1 MSALILIAE
10 DEPDIAAV
18 LDAYLMREGFRT
30 VRAGDG
36 QVALDLHHALK
47 PDLVL
52 LDVRMPKRT
61 GWEVLS
67 EIRQRGDTPVMMIT
81 ALDQDI
87 DKLQALRVGADDYVV
102 KPFNA
107 AEVVARAHVI
117 LRRRQ
122 SAGGGRVLR
131 VGSLVIDLESHLAT
145 IEKSDR
151 EHRLNLTLTEFRI
164 LAFMARQ
171 PMRVFSRSELVD
183 ACLPGQDVL
192 ERTVDSH
199 LSKLRKKLEEAGAA
213 ELLTGIR
220 GVGYRLEASK

>member
-18 LDAYLMREGFRT
+18 LDAYLVREGFRT
-30 VRAGDG
+30 VRAADG
-36 QVALDLHHALK
+36 QVALELHLALK

-67 EIRQRGDTPVMMIT
+67 EIRRRGDTPVMMIT
-81 ALDQDI
+81 ALDQDV

-107 AEVVARAHVI
+107 AEVAARAHVI
-117 LRRRQ
+117 LRRRR
-122 SAGGGRVLR
+122 GGGDNRVVR
-131 VGSLVIDLESHLAT
+131 VGPLEVDTESHLAAIRT
-145 IEKSDR
+145 PDDET
-151 EHRLNLTLTEFRI
+151 RLNLTLTEFRI

-171 PMRVFSRSELVD
+171 PMRVFTRGELVD

-199 LSKLRKKLEEAGAA
+199 LSKLRKKLDAVCSGQ
-213 ELLTGIR
+213 LITGIR
-220 GVGYRLEASK
+220 GVGYRLEILR

>member
-18 LDAYLMREGFRT
+18 LDAYLVREGFRT

-36 QVALDLHHALK
+36 QVALELHLALK

-67 EIRQRGDTPVMMIT
+67 EIRRRGDTPVMMIT
-81 ALDQDI
+81 ALDQDV

-107 AEVVARAHVI
+107 AEVAARAHII
-117 LRRRQ
+117 LRRRH
-122 SAGGGRVLR
+122 GGGDNRVVR
-131 VGSLVIDLESHLAT
+131 VGPLEIDTESHLAAIRT
-145 IEKSDR
+145 PDGDK
-151 EHRLNLTLTEFRI
+151 RLSLTLTEFRI
-164 LAFMARQ
+164 LVFMARQ
-171 PMRVFSRSELVD
+171 PMRVYTRGELVD

-199 LSKLRKKLEEAGAA
+199 LSKLRKKLDAA
-213 ELLTGIR
+213 CPGQLITGIR
-220 GVGYRLEASK
+220 GVGYRLEILK

>member
-18 LDAYLMREGFRT
+18 LDAYLTREGFRT
-30 VRAGDG
+30 VRAADG
-36 QVALDLHHALK
+36 QVALDLHQALK

-67 EIRQRGDTPVMMIT
+67 EIRRRGDTPVMMIT

-107 AEVVARAHVI
+107 AEVAARAQVI
-117 LRRRQ
+117 LRRQR
-122 SAGGGRVLR
+122 GGESRVLR
-131 VGSLVIDLESHLAT
+131 VGPLGVDLESHLASIT
-145 IEKSDR
+145 RPEG
-151 EHRLNLTLTEFRI
+151 EQRLNLTLTEFRI

-171 PMRVFSRSELVD
+171 SMRVFTRGELVD
-183 ACLPGQDVL
+183 ACLPGPDVL

-199 LSKLRKKLEEAGAA
+199 LSKLRKKLDEAGAA
-213 ELLTGIR
+213 QLLTGIR
-220 GVGYRLEASK
+220 GVGYRLETPK

>member
-18 LDAYLMREGFRT
+18 LDAYLGREGFRT
-30 VRAGDG
+30 VRAADG
-36 QVALDLHHALK
+36 QVALDLHQALK

-52 LDVRMPKRT
+52 LDVRMPRRD

-67 EIRQRGDTPVMMIT
+67 EIRRRGDTPVMMIT
-81 ALDQDI
+81 ALDQDV

-107 AEVVARAHVI
+107 AEVAARAQII

-122 SAGGGRVLR
+122 GSAEARVLR
-131 VGSLVIDLESHLAT
+131 AGPLEIDLESHLALVRT
-145 IEKSDR
+145 GDR
-151 EHRLNLTLTEFRI
+151 EERLNLTLTEFRI
-164 LAFMARQ
+164 LAFMARH
-171 PMRVFSRSELVD
+171 PMRVFSRGEIVD

-199 LSKLRKKLEEAGAA
+199 LSKLRKKLDDAGAA
-213 ELLTGIR
+213 GVLSGVR
-220 GVGYRLEASK
+220 GVGYRLEAPR

>member
-18 LDAYLMREGFRT
+18 LDAYLTREGFRT
-30 VRAGDG
+30 VRAADG
-36 QVALDLHHALK
+36 QVALDLHKALK

-67 EIRQRGDTPVMMIT
+67 EIRRRDDTPVMMIT

-107 AEVVARAHVI
+107 AEVAARAHVI

-122 SAGGGRVLR
+122 GGADSRVLR
-131 VGSLVIDLESHLAT
+131 VGPLEIDLESHLAT
-145 IEKSDR
+145 VTTAQDER
-151 EHRLNLTLTEFRI
+151 RLNLTLTEFRI
-164 LAFMARQ
+164 LAFMARH
-171 PMRVFSRSELVD
+171 PMRVFTRGELVD

-199 LSKLRKKLEEAGAA
+199 LSKLRKKLDEAGAA
-213 ELLTGIR
+213 QLLTGIR
-220 GVGYRLEASK
+220 GVGYRLETPK

>member
-10 DEPDIAAV
+10 DEPHIAAV

-30 VRAGDG
+30 VTAVDG
-36 QVALDLHHALK
+36 QIALDLHLALK

-67 EIRQRGDTPVMMIT
+67 EIRRRGDTPVMMIT
-81 ALDQDI
+81 ALDQDV

-107 AEVVARAHVI
+107 AEVAARAHVI
-117 LRRRQ
+117 LRRRHG
-122 SAGGGRVLR
+122 AGDNRVLR
-131 VGSLVIDLESHLAT
+131 VGPLEIDLESHLAT
-145 IEKSDR
+145 VRGADGEQ
-151 EHRLNLTLTEFRI
+151 RLSLTLTEFRI

-171 PMRVFSRSELVD
+171 PMRVFARSELVD

-199 LSKLRKKLEEAGAA
+199 FSKLRKKLDEAGAA
-213 ELLTGIR
+213 QLLTGIR
-220 GVGYRLEASK
+220 GVGYRLESPR

>member
-30 VRAGDG
+30 VRAADG
-36 QVALDLHHALK
+36 QIALDLHQALK
-47 PDLVL
+47 PDLML
-52 LDVRMPKRT
+52 LDVRMPRRT

-67 EIRQRGDTPVMMIT
+67 EIRRRGDTPVMMIT

-102 KPFNA
+102 KPFNP
-107 AEVVARAHVI
+107 AEVAARAHVI
-117 LRRRQ
+117 LRRSQ
-122 SAGGGRVLR
+122 GAGDNRVLR
-131 VGSLVIDLESHLAT
+131 IGPLEIDLQSHLAT
-145 IEKSDR
+145 ITTPES
-151 EHRLNLTLTEFRI
+151 EQRLNLTLTEFRI

-171 PMRVFSRSELVD
+171 PMRVFTRSELVD

-199 LSKLRKKLEEAGAA
+199 LSKLRKKLDEAGAA
-213 ELLTGIR
+213 QLLTGIR
-220 GVGYRLEASK
+220 GVGYRLESLK

>member
-36 QVALDLHHALK
+36 QIALDLHLALK

-67 EIRQRGDTPVMMIT
+67 EIRRRGDTPVMMIT

-87 DKLQALRVGADDYVV
+87 DKLQALRVGADDYVI

-107 AEVVARAHVI
+107 AEVAARAHVI

-122 SAGGGRVLR
+122 GASDNRVLR
-131 VGSLVIDLESHLAT
+131 VGPLEIDLESHLAIIRT
-145 IEKSDR
+145 AADEQ
-151 EHRLNLTLTEFRI
+151 RLNLTLTEFRI

-171 PMRVFSRSELVD
+171 PMRVFTRGELVD

-199 LSKLRKKLEEAGAA
+199 LSKLRKKLDEAGAA
-213 ELLTGIR
+213 QLLTGIR
-220 GVGYRLEASK
+220 GVGYRLENPR

>member
-10 DEPDIAAV
+10 DEPEIAAV

-30 VRAGDG
+30 VRASDG
-36 QVALDLHHALK
+36 QVALDLHQALK

-52 LDVRMPKRT
+52 LDVRMPKHD
-61 GWEVLS
+61 GWKVLS
-67 EIRQRGDTPVMMIT
+67 EIRRRGDTPVIMVT

-107 AEVVARAHVI
+107 AEVVARAQAI

-122 SAGGGRVLR
+122 GSPDASMLR
-131 VGSLVIDLESHLAT
+131 VGSLEIDLESHLAT
-145 IEKSDR
+145 LRSDDT

-164 LAFMARQ
+164 LAFMARH
-171 PMRVFSRSELVD
+171 PMRVFTRGELVD
-183 ACLPGQDVL
+183 ACLPGQNAL

-199 LSKLRKKLEEAGAA
+199 LSKLRKKLESSGGQD
-213 ELLTGIR
+213 LLLGVR
-220 GVGYRLEASK
+220 GVGYRLELPR